1 MERSKILETL
11 QEHGVEYKLVKH
23 PPATT
28 IELADEYIEGHEGV
42 RTKSLF
48 LTNRKKDPHVPFN
61 YGRV

>member
-11 QEHGVEYKLVKH
+11 QEHGVEYKLVEH

-48 LTNRKKDPHVPFN
+48 GLKDSKC
-61 YGRV
+61 